1 MAKSFDENTC
11 IEFRMVLAYL
21 KERWSCSDEQLGEKI
36 GCSAKTVS
44 SMRNNPLGVS
54 SGYTERVRRYAR
66 LESKKE
72 ASEEAEEIRRL
83 L

>member
-21 KERWSCSDEQLGEKI
+21 KERWGCSDEQLGEKI
-36 GCSAKTVS
+36 GCSVKTVS
-44 SMRNNPLGVS
+44 SMRNNPLGAS
-54 SGYTERVRRYAR
+54 SRYTERVRRYAR
-66 LESKKE
+66 LEHKKE